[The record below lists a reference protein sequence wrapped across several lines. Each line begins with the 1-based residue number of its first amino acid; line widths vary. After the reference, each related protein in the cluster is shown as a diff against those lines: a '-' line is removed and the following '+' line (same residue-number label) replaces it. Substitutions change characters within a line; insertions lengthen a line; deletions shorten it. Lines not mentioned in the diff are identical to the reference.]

1 MLGEHVALFC
11 LCGPHCHPIDAGLMH
26 WLNNCAFGSHLGG
39 WLVVTVVVVLISAVL
54 IGARRF
60 IFRVLT
66 HNRDK
71 GKDDREYWR
80 IHGGE

>member
-1 MLGEHVALFC
+1 
-11 LCGPHCHPIDAGLMH
+11 
-26 WLNNCAFGSHLGG
+26 
-39 WLVVTVVVVLISAVL
+39 VL